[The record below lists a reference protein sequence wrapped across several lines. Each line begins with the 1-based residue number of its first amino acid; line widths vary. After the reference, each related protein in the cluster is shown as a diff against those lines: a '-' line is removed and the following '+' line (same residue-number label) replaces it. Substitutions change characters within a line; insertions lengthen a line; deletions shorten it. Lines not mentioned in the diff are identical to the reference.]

1 MTLGRCPVCGSRQ
14 RKEVFVSHDWNYLV
28 PGEFPEHRCL
38 GCDAVYPDPQPTDES
53 LGLYYPAGDYYA
65 YSAASRHELFAR
77 PGPVAGV
84 WYQIVRGILSRGY
97 GYPLGGWGPPASVL
111 RHVPLIGARATHE
124 LGILLHPWKP
134 QGTLLDVGCGAGRYL
149 DLMRAL
155 GWSRV
160 VGVDISADAIANARS
175 LGLEAYA
182 GDLQEIGFPDN
193 TFDAISA
200 SHTLE
205 HVRDPLALLR
215 EIARVAKP
223 GARVAIVVPNVRSLG
238 SRIFRRHWVGLETPP
253 HLVKEWPP
261 GDGASAACR
270 EARRGDARHRP
281 DRDLRVALFSMSRA
295 RGDPHSTYTDEH
307 HRFGLP
313 RIGQGAAFAV
323 VEHLLC
329 GFGR

>member
-1 MTLGRCPVCGSRQ
+1 MPSPTTARCEECSGWSRECRSSPASRGWRSGRDEWAFGTVRSSRTSRSAAGFQRCGSRVSRVSRVGTEQRPATVTIGRCPACGSPQ
-14 RKEVFVSHDWNYLV
+14 RGEMFVSPDWIHPV
-28 PGEFPEHRCL
+28 PGEFPEQRCL
-38 GCDAVYPDPQPTDES
+38 GCDAVYPDPQPTDAS

-65 YSAASRHELFAR
+65 YSAASRHTLFAR
-77 PGPVAGV
+77 PGRLAWT

-97 GYPLGGWGPPASVL
+97 GYPVGGWGPAAAVL
-111 RHVPLIGARATHE
+111 RRVPPIAARATHE
-124 LGILLHPWKP
+124 LGILLHPWQA

-160 VGVDISADAIANARS
+160 VGVDISAEAIAKARS

-238 SRIFRRHWVGLETPP
+238 SRIFRRHWVGLET
-253 HLVKEWPP
+253 
-261 GDGASAACR
+261 
-270 EARRGDARHRP
+270 
-281 DRDLRVALFSMSRA
+281 
-295 RGDPHSTYTDEH
+295 
-307 HRFGLP
+307 
-313 RIGQGAAFAV
+313 
-323 VEHLLC
+323 
-329 GFGR
+329 